1 MSDTAMVPKR
11 SMAIGE
17 RGIAPENAAQLM
29 DMAKWI
35 AASDL
40 KPAGIKTPADAFLVM
55 AVGMSWGYDP
65 IMALQVLH
73 VVKGRVGLPGETCAA
88 LIQSHP
94 LCADYRWGF
103 EGDGDDRYAWIQ
115 TIRKGRPGPNPRS
128 TFSVRDAK
136 VAGLWESK
144 TRNGEKTPWWF
155 YPDDMIMWKAVAR
168 EKRRNWPD
176 IYPGLRVAEDL
187 EPHDVGEVNVTQTKR
202 APERDPLLEG
212 ATAPPAPVVD
222 AEYRDG
228 VEDSTR
234 EVEREALET
243 IARMNAK
250 IADDGQWPE
259 EMSPVGGETEKT
271 PEQEAETATQESS
284 EAPVHSSP
292 HPAPVVDVPV
302 VVPLNNKHGCKGC
315 DRHRRMLEDPA
326 IGHGPGC
333 RWSALPLPDAIEIR

>member
-11 SMAIGE
+11 STAIGE

-35 AASDL
+35 ADSDL

-73 VVKGRVGLPGETCAA
+73 VVKGKVGLPGETCAA

-103 EGDGDDRYAWIQ
+103 EGDGDDRYAWVQ

-144 TRNGEKTPWWF
+144 TRSGEKTPWWF

-176 IYPGLRVAEDL
+176 IYPGLRVAEDI
-187 EPHDVGEVNVTQTKR
+187 EPHDVDEMNVTPTKR
-202 APERDPLLEG
+202 APEPDPLLADAEKP
-212 ATAPPAPVVD
+212 AAPVVD
-222 AEYRDG
+222 AVD
-228 VEDSTR
+228 
-234 EVEREALET
+234 
-243 IARMNAK
+243 
-250 IADDGQWPE
+250 
-259 EMSPVGGETEKT
+259 PVGGETEKA
-271 PEQEAETATQESS
+271 PEQEAETATEESS
-284 EAPVHSSP
+284 EAPVPSSP
-292 HPAPVVDVPV
+292 PPAPVVDVPV
-302 VVPLNNKHGCKGC
+302 VVPLNNKNGCKGC

-333 RWSALPLPDAIEIR
+333 RWSALPLPDAIDIR